1 MLIFTFFMFQ
11 NFSHMDPLVD
21 ECYTLFSCSI
31 TMLTQGFRMGGGIG
45 DYINDGNPPSIVDEP
60 TWFIG
65 RSIFDLT
72 YFLVFTIVL
81 LNIIFGI
88 IIDTFGEKRSRKE
101 EKDDNRENMCF
112 ICGLERPTF
121 EKLGQGRFEEHI
133 QHDHPATHYMFFIL
147 LLKDIPVGEQSSL
160 QAHIHRCILKQDT
173 SWMPHGHAT
182 CLEEQHGVPEK
193 QDVLMQVGQ
202 MLEASA
208 KQLTH
213 RIEQVEEKLVEKLGR
228 AQEATELQLDHKQLV
243 EQLTSHMESSSQA
256 MALLQQSHSSLQ
268 EQLAKLQS

>member
-1 MLIFTFFMFQ
+1 
-11 NFSHMDPLVD
+11 
-21 ECYTLFSCSI
+21 
-31 TMLTQGFRMGGGIG
+31 
-45 DYINDGNPPSIVDEP
+45 
-60 TWFIG
+60 
-65 RSIFDLT
+65 
-72 YFLVFTIVL
+72 
-81 LNIIFGI
+81 
-88 IIDTFGEKRSRKE
+88 
-101 EKDDNRENMCF
+101 MCF

-147 LLKDIPVGEQSSL
+147 LLKVCHGASCVHARQLAHGGGGLQDIPVGEQSSL

-213 RIEQVEEKLVEKLGR
+213 RIEQVAYDV
-228 AQEATELQLDHKQLV
+228 AQPNPPSCTS
-243 EQLTSHMESSSQA
+243 LTAPLSLHLPHCTSLTAPPSLHPPHCTPLTAPPPSLA
-256 MALLQQSHSSLQ
+256 HCTSLTAPPSLLLPSSLL
-268 EQLAKLQS
+268 E